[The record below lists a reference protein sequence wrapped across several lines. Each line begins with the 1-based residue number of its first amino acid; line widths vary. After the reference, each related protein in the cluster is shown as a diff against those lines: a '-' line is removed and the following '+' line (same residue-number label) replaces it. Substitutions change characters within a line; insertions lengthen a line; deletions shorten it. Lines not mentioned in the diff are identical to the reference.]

1 MESSLETENEVVEFE
16 SNFTS
21 FDFTHN
27 AHPASGSLIHKFSCH
42 TQTYYI
48 YSFLTDL
55 SCFSIT
61 FQKLFNYITTPPYSL
76 ICK

>member
-1 MESSLETENEVVEFE
+1 MENEVVEFE

-27 AHPASGSLIHKFSCH
+27 AHQASGSLIHKFSGH

-48 YSFLTDL
+48 YSFFNRFVMFQYYL
-55 SCFSIT
+55 SKIVQLYNNIAVLSY
-61 FQKLFNYITTPPYSL
+61 L
-76 ICK
+76 

>member
-48 YSFLTDL
+48 YSF
-55 SCFSIT
+55 
-61 FQKLFNYITTPPYSL
+61 FNRFVMF
-76 ICK
+76 